1 MSLQSQITQNRQAI
15 QNIIAQAKTISDLS
29 FITDIDNSTVFHA
42 NNDKKILA
50 TDLLKTKANINGN
63 INESFNVLDGVL
75 PDEAVNVRQ
84 LEASTL
90 LEGIDPNSFY
100 IDTKTLFANISIYR
114 QTINYTSG
122 SQTFDLDF
130 FPTFFIGIFVNGVY
144 LDETDYIFTPTISP
158 GVPNTL
164 EILGTLE
171 SGDLIRVV
179 YQKFVQT
186 PTS

>member
-15 QNIIAQAKTISDLS
+15 QNIIIQAKTISDLS
-29 FITDIDNSTVFHA
+29 FITDIDSSTVFHA
-42 NNDKKILA
+42 NNDKKILGV
-50 TDLLKTKANINGN
+50 DLLKGKANVNGD
-63 INESFNVLDGVL
+63 INEPFNVLGAVA
-75 PDEAVNVRQ
+75 PSEAVNLEQ
-84 LEASTL
+84 LEANTL

-144 LDETDYIFTPTISP
+144 LDETDYIFIPTSTQ
-158 GVPNTL
+158 GVPDTL

-171 SGDLIRVV
+171 QGDLIRVV

-186 PTS
+186 PIY

>member
-144 LDETDYIFTPTISP
+144 LDETDYIFTPTGSP

-164 EILGTLE
+164 EILGNLHN
-171 SGDLIRVV
+171 GDLIRVV

-186 PTS
+186 PIS